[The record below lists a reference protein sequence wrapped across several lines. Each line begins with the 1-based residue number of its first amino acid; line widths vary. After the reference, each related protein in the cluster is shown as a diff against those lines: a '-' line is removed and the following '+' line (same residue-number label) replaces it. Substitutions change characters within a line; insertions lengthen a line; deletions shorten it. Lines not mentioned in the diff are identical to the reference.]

1 MSQWREL
8 NPWPLPYQGSALPL
22 SYIGSS
28 IKKERETRFELATL
42 SLEGWCSTN
51 WATPAKW
58 TTNVIHKNK
67 SLKKQRKFIVQR
79 YWLKVGRAGFEPTKA
94 KPSDLQ
100 SDLVDRLSISPK
112 ILLCKE
118 LKADGGTRTHDLLIT
133 NQLL

>member
-42 SLEGWCSTN
+42 SLEGWRSTN
-51 WATPAKW
+51 WATPAY
-58 TTNVIHKNK
+58 IL
-67 SLKKQRKFIVQR
+67 LKLIA
-79 YWLKVGRAGFEPTKA
+79 VGGAGFEPA
-94 KPSDLQ
+94 KVKPADLQ
-100 SDLVDRLSISPK
+100 SALVGRLSIPPTW
-112 ILLCKE
+112 
-118 LKADGGTRTHDLLIT
+118 ADGGTRTPDLLIT